1 MLFVLSSFRP
11 CVAKKEGRRGR
22 VDGVKGVV
30 PNTVT
35 FTEKRPPCAGGDVQE
50 RSDESLERD
59 GLTNKRTLSTRRHTT
74 WSFGPK

>member
-1 MLFVLSSFRP
+1 M
-11 CVAKKEGRRGR
+11 CV

-50 RSDESLERD
+50 DARTDDSLERD
-59 GLTNKRTLSTRRHTT
+59 GRPDERRIGRLEAVALQGPPARTRSKNILKSIT
-74 WSFGPK
+74 